1 MDEEMIM
8 SIPPD
13 EEGYVLLQC
22 SRCGEFFKVRSEDY
36 EAEDVED
43 LWCPMC
49 GIKSDSFLPD
59 EVIKLAKAKV
69 LNQVLGDFSRELAKI
84 GRTTSRQSFI
94 QMTVSSNFAE
104 EREGDV
110 LPSVDAFQVAT
121 CGFCGRN
128 EKLKPLPKY
137 VGAFCAFCG
146 ERL

>member
-1 MDEEMIM
+1 MGEEMTI
-8 SIPPD
+8 SIPLD
-13 EEGYVLLQC
+13 EEGYMLLQC
-22 SRCGEFFKVRSEDY
+22 PRCGEFFKVRSEDY

-59 EVIKLAKAKV
+59 EVIELAKAKV

-94 QMTVSSNFAE
+94 QMTVSSQFDQ

-121 CGFCGRN
+121 CGFCERN
-128 EKLKPLPKY
+128 EKLKPLPMY